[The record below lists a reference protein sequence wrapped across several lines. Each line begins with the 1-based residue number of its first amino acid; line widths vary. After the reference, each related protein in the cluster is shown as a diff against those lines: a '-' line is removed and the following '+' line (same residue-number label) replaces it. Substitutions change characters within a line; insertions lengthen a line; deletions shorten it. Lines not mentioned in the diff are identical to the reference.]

1 MTDERKELIE
11 RWAREAQVWPALET
25 ARDTSEQ
32 HLVDAM
38 NEQLL
43 ARWARFAALVRAD
56 DDRILRESVPERWK
70 DCASAIGAVQSYIAE
85 LEGAVSR
92 ARADALEEAAK
103 VCEAMPPPYCRDLEQ
118 GDCADAI
125 RKLIQG

>member
-11 RWAREAQVWPALET
+11 RWAREAFGDVFARNCIDPDALE
-25 ARDTSEQ
+25 
-32 HLVDAM
+32 
-38 NEQLL
+38 
-43 ARWARFAALVRAD
+43 RFAALVRAD

-92 ARADALEEAAK
+92 ARADALEEAAD
-103 VCEAMPPPYCRDLEQ
+103 VCEAPLAFSEDDP
-118 GDCADAI
+118 GASAADAI
-125 RKLIQG
+125 RKLIQAP

>member
-1 MTDERKELIE
+1 MTPTNSAEQIE
-11 RWAREAQVWPALET
+11 RLAREAFGDVF
-25 ARDTSEQ
+25 ARNCIDPDR
-32 HLVDAM
+32 L
-38 NEQLL
+38 
-43 ARWARFAALVRAD
+43 ARFASLVRAD
-56 DDRILRESVPERWK
+56 DDRILRASVPERWK

-92 ARADALEEAAK
+92 ARADALEEAAR

-125 RKLIQG
+125 RKLIQAP